1 MFWEFLAEN
10 WAVISAVAIVV
21 VYLVYLTITKQWT
34 RIREFAYQV
43 MLLAERTFGDEN
55 GKIKFDF
62 VVRIVFKNLPAW
74 LKLFIHEDDIKK
86 LIQTWY
92 DKAKDFLDDGQFNE
106 SM

>member
-10 WAVISAVAIVV
+10 WAVISAAAIVV

-74 LKLFIHEDDIKK
+74 LKPFIKEEDIKK
-86 LIQTWY
+86 LIQSWY
-92 DKAKDFLDDGQFNE
+92 NKAKDFLDDGQFNE

>member
-10 WAVISAVAIVV
+10 WAVISAAAIVV

-92 DKAKDFLDDGQFNE
+92 NKAKDFLDDGQFNE